1 MSPLLTCSM
10 VAVATIFLTAC
21 GSNDTNSV
29 STSPPIPDPVVS
41 PVTPE
46 DAPISNLVVLST
58 NSLQDTDGSG
68 INSQL
73 PFAAY
78 LYAQGWPAPKWTPGS
93 FRIDIYPEST
103 LDSRSVPDIKPLGS
117 WNWDSE
123 DALANRNKN
132 LVGNFYSFTINL
144 NDRDIAIDDARG
156 FEFLVRFTP
165 SSGDPVVTSAVKNVW
180 VR

>member
-1 MSPLLTCSM
+1 MSPFFPCSIVT
-10 VAVATIFLTAC
+10 VAMLFLGAC

-29 STSPPIPDPVVS
+29 PTSPPIPEPVVS

-46 DAPISNLVVLST
+46 DEQISNLVILST

-93 FRIDIYPEST
+93 FRIDVYPEST
-103 LDSRSVPDIKPLGS
+103 LDSRSVPDIKPLGT
-117 WNWDSE
+117 WNWNSE
-123 DALANRNKN
+123 EALGNRNKN

>member
-1 MSPLLTCSM
+1 MSAFVSRLMCPLVML
-10 VAVATIFLTAC
+10 FLVAC
-21 GSNDTNSV
+21 GSNDTSSV
-29 STSPPIPDPVVS
+29 PASPPIPDPVLS
-41 PVTPE
+41 PVTPA
-46 DAPISNLVVLST
+46 DAQVSNLVILST

-93 FRIDIYPEST
+93 FRLDIYPEST
-103 LDSRSVPDIKPLGS
+103 LDSRSIPDTRPLGS

-123 DALANRNKN
+123 EALGNRNTN
-132 LVGNFYSFTINL
+132 LVGKFYSFTINL
-144 NDRDIAIDDARG
+144 NERDIDIDGARG
-156 FEFLVRFTP
+156 FDFLVRFTP
-165 SSGDPVVTSAVKNVW
+165 SSGDPTVTSAVKNVW